1 MMDLKYKAQIK
12 NPILK
17 SFLKEGNHYELFSTY
32 IETQN
37 EEILNIIEEQF
48 KQYYI
53 RILVISYFSKSIHFA
68 AQHFDKKVRKRQV
81 MQPLI
86 LDSTERY
93 NLMDVK
99 EVSNHRRILSG
110 SNILLS
116 SEKLE
121 DYIEQEEVYQAI
133 HQLTKKQRII
143 LYFLFIKDISYK
155 EIAQLLN
162 ISPQAV
168 YKQKKH
174 ALMKIRRYINV

>member
-68 AQHFDKKVRKRQV
+68 AQHFDKKVRQRQV
-81 MQPLI
+81 MQPLV
-86 LDSTERY
+86 LDSTESY
-93 NLMDVK
+93 NLLDVK
-99 EVSNHRRILSG
+99 EVSNHRRILSD

-121 DYIEQEEVYQAI
+121 DYIEQESVYQAI
-133 HQLTKKQRII
+133 HLLTEKQKTI
-143 LYFLFIKDISYK
+143 LYLLFIKDINYK

-174 ALMKIRRYINV
+174 ALMKIRRYANV